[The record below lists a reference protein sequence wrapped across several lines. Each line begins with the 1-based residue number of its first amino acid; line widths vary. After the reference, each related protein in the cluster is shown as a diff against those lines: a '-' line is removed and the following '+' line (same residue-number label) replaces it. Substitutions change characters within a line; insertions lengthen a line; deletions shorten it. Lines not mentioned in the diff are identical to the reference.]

1 VSDLVRGNKLL
12 RSGKL
17 EEAVAAYQSAIAHN
31 PNFHWSH
38 YKLGEALEKLGRWE
52 DAIANYKTA
61 IKINP
66 NSAQFQSSLEFAMEA
81 RLTNDNIINLNPN
94 TAEKSTENKMYKL
107 LVDFNGFI
115 NIAEYSSTELEPCIV
130 IERIQ
135 DPFGVEKYV
144 TIFRKPGYSPFH
156 IEKASKNFNNQEFV
170 LFWVCLN
177 NGTFLQWNIDA
188 KGNYIEQSIIRDKSA
203 IRKLFSHLTFTNFP
217 GYAKVL
223 NTLQEDLLKN
233 SGLDYSFMNAL
244 NAILFDHKNDKDIA
258 EDISI
263 VEYFCTHP
271 DLHNSTNY
279 IDLGD
284 LHRAIDYL
292 GDEIPSSIG
301 NVNTY
306 KEIQEKGDLVYFE
319 SNQNQMIENQIS
331 DFQTIENLLTSESSR
346 GTFYREWNFLH
357 YANNIK
363 YSVIRLLTGYAWC
376 KCPFTGEILKS
387 NKSIPV
393 AETLYIAYYFE
404 SLYPF
409 FMLSYGGWCSQI
421 NAIYLPISN
430 VCIRLNS
437 LWEWG
442 DLKITIKILIN
453 IFNNDEHL
461 ISSYLKN
468 SVKNNCLIID
478 CKNNLG
484 HYIWQDLS
492 GLGLL
497 FDETNLYQHI
507 QSCLINPDS
516 KYKKHQFNPENIFP
530 ELKNFHC
537 ISGEGNMTEITLR
550 QNLFV
555 FKIEDVIISKFIP
568 SRIQSI
574 SSKNF
579 GILDL
584 LSAEKKAGSK
594 ILMINLRSH
603 NKIWVNAV
611 EVLSE
616 IFNDFN
622 NSENSKLQ
630 KLIVLYDG
638 FEDIK
643 PKINLIK
650 EKVSNPQIT
659 HIDCTGFSLIETC
672 AIVEMIDAFINTIGS
687 GLVIPTW
694 IYNKP
699 GIAHGDPGHLTQKTL
714 WKYAAPKGYDSDA
727 VIWLE
732 ESEINCLEG
741 EKFYGNY
748 TISADVIIPKIKNI
762 LDIS

>member
-1 VSDLVRGNKLL
+1 MT
-12 RSGKL
+12 
-17 EEAVAAYQSAIAHN
+17 
-31 PNFHWSH
+31 
-38 YKLGEALEKLGRWE
+38 EKLTE
-52 DAIANYKTA
+52 D
-61 IKINP
+61 
-66 NSAQFQSSLEFAMEA
+66 
-81 RLTNDNIINLNPN
+81 
-94 TAEKSTENKMYKL
+94 KMYKL
-107 LVDFNGFI
+107 LVDFSGFI

-130 IERIQ
+130 IARIQ
-135 DPFGVEKYV
+135 DPFSDLKYLS
-144 TIFRKPGYSPFH
+144 IFGQPSYQLFH
-156 IEKASKNFNNQEFV
+156 VQKSLKELQKSQVCFV
-170 LFWVCLN
+170 LFWVSLDD
-177 NGTFLQWNIDA
+177 GSFIQWNIDVN
-188 KGNYIEQSIIRDKSA
+188 GNYISQERVMEKSA
-203 IRKLFSHLTFTNFP
+203 IQKLFSHLLWVNFP
-217 GYAKVL
+217 GYGKIL
-223 NTLQEDLLKN
+223 NLLKDDIFKN
-233 SGLDYSFMNAL
+233 IEADSFLSIAL
-244 NAILFDHKNDKDIA
+244 NILSSQKNIENTNTIIDF
-258 EDISI
+258 SI
-263 VEYFCTHP
+263 VEYFCKHP
-271 DLHNSTNY
+271 NLYASTNY
-279 IDLGD
+279 LDLKLYNRMIDVFGS
-284 LHRAIDYL
+284 
-292 GDEIPSSIG
+292 EVFSSIG
-301 NVNTY
+301 DAEIY
-306 KEIQEKGDLVYFE
+306 QEIQEKGDLVYFE
-319 SNQNQMIENQIS
+319 SNQNQMTENQIS
-331 DFQTIENLLTSESSR
+331 DFQTIENLLTSENSR
-346 GTFYREWNFLH
+346 GRIYRECNFRH

-376 KCPFTGEILKS
+376 KCPFTGKILKS
-387 NKSIPV
+387 NKSILV
-393 AETLYIAYYFE
+393 TGTVYIAYYFE

-442 DLKITIKILIN
+442 DLKIIIKILIN
-453 IFNNDEHL
+453 IFNNDKHL
-461 ISSYLKN
+461 ISSYLTN
-468 SVKNNCLIID
+468 SVKNNCLMID

-507 QSCLINPDS
+507 QSCLINPES

-568 SRIQSI
+568 SRIQGI

-584 LSAEKKAGSK
+584 LSAEKQAGSK

-603 NKIWVNAV
+603 NKRWVNAV

-616 IFNDFN
+616 FFNDFN

-643 PKINLIK
+643 PQIGLIQ
-650 EKVSNPQIT
+650 EKVSNSQIT
-659 HIDCTGFSLIETC
+659 HIDCTGLSLIETC
-672 AIVEMIDAFINTIGS
+672 SIVEMIDGFINTIGS

-699 GIAHGDPGHLTQKTL
+699 GIAHGDPLHLIQKTL
-714 WKYAAPKGYDSDA
+714 WKYATPKGYDSDA

-741 EKFYGNY
+741 DKFYGNY
-748 TISADVIIPKIKNI
+748 EINTEVIMKKIKTI
-762 LDIS
+762 LNQN